1 MNNTKVLK
9 RKGARQFCVKLL
21 VFFSDRD
28 RTGIK
33 LRMKHM
39 HVVIFILHS

>member
-9 RKGARQFCVKLL
+9 RKGARQFCFKLL
-21 VFFSDRD
+21 VFFRDHD

-33 LRMKHM
+33 VRMKHM
-39 HVVIFILHS
+39 HVVTFTLHS

>member
-33 LRMKHM
+33 FKDEAYACSY
-39 HVVIFILHS
+39 IYFA